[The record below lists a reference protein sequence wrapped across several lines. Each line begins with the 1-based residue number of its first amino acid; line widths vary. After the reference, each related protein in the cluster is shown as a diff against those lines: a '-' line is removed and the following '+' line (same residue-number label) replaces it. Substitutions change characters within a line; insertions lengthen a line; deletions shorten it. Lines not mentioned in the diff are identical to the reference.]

1 MASALCC
8 RRITLHIRRLAF
20 RCVHNALSGSRLSSC
35 VSTFQYTNRQSHNQR
50 SPRCARMKT
59 IVAAAILSWQVA
71 AASAA
76 TVASTFGP
84 SDSYA
89 TSSAA
94 IIGVTDGHALQ
105 QALPFTLP
113 GSSSYSLD
121 GIEVPVSASSPQF
134 TTMVF
139 DLMADSAGIP
149 GPVLESFTFSGITT
163 AFSGEIVSGQ
173 SSLRPTL
180 LAGET
185 YWLSASAPQSTLYW
199 NLALGGPNVP
209 RALRRDSGAWEIFD
223 GDDPSTAFRIS
234 GTVVP
239 EPAAWSL
246 IIVGTS
252 VIALLRARARKRGAN
267 G

>member
-1 MASALCC
+1 VAALC
-8 RRITLHIRRLAF
+8 
-20 RCVHNALSGSRLSSC
+20 
-35 VSTFQYTNRQSHNQR
+35 VSPTI
-50 SPRCARMKT
+50 ARMKT
-59 IVAAAILSWQVA
+59 IVAVAVLSWQVT

-94 IIGVTDGHALQ
+94 IIGLTDGHVLQ
-105 QALPFTLP
+105 QAVPFTLP
-113 GSSSYSLD
+113 GFSSYFLD
-121 GIEVPVSASSPQF
+121 GIQVPISASSPQF
-134 TTMVF
+134 TTMSF

-185 YWLSASAPQSTLYW
+185 YWLAGSAPQSTLYW
-199 NLALGGPNVP
+199 NLAVVGPSIP
-209 RALRRDSGAWEIFD
+209 RALRRDFGAWEVFD

-239 EPAAWSL
+239 EPPPWSL

-252 VIALLRARARKRGAN
+252 VIRLLRARARKRGAN

>member
-1 MASALCC
+1 
-8 RRITLHIRRLAF
+8 
-20 RCVHNALSGSRLSSC
+20 
-35 VSTFQYTNRQSHNQR
+35 
-50 SPRCARMKT
+50 MKT
-59 IVAAAILSWQVA
+59 IAAVAILSWQVA
-71 AASAA
+71 AAGAG

-84 SDSYA
+84 SDSYS
-89 TSSAA
+89 TSGAA
-94 IIGVTDGHALQ
+94 IIGLTDGQVLQ
-105 QALPFTLP
+105 QALLFTVP
-113 GSSSYSLD
+113 SSSSYFLD

-134 TTMVF
+134 TTIVF
-139 DLMADSAGIP
+139 DLMADSAGVP
-149 GPVLESFTFSGITT
+149 GSVLESFTFSGITT
-163 AFSGEIVSGQ
+163 TFSGEIVSGR

-185 YWLSASAPQSTLYW
+185 YWLGASAPQSMLYW
-199 NLALGGPNVP
+199 NIAVGGPSVP
-209 RALRRDSGAWEIFD
+209 RALRRDFGAWEIFD